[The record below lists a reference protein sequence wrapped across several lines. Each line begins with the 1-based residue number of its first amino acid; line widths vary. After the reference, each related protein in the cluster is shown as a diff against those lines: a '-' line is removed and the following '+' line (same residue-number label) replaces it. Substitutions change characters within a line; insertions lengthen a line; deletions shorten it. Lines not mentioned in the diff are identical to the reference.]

1 MLCSSRIGMRTT
13 RSVIHKRTSLAIAIA
28 VLLSVRLLAVQEFPA
43 RAQELYE
50 AADYEGALDVLDEAG
65 RGANQGQRAREYRA
79 LCLMA
84 LDRMDD
90 MERAIEEMIQFD
102 PFYRPAAS
110 QTPRLLMVFDRIH
123 RRLLPS
129 IVRERY
135 LQAKANQEQRRYAE
149 SAAGFELV
157 LRLLNGSD
165 DEPEAVSWPD
175 DQLRADFEAISR
187 LRLDATRAA
196 QAPRPVPQ
204 GPTIYR
210 SVDAGVIPPV
220 PIRQEIPPWQS
231 DDLAPG
237 AFEGELELLIDLR
250 GDVQEVRIAVPIHPT
265 YDPVILRAAAKWKYR
280 PATKDG
286 RPVVYRKSITISLMP
301 QKQKT
306 RPTSM

>member
-1 MLCSSRIGMRTT
+1 VIDSCGPIGTRTT
-13 RSVIHKRTSLAIAIA
+13 HSATRKRTSLAMVIA
-28 VLLSVRLLAVQEFPA
+28 VLISVRLFAVQDFPR

-50 AADYEGALDVLDEAG
+50 AADYEGALAVLDEAG
-65 RGANQGQRAREYRA
+65 EGASQGQRAREYRA
-79 LCLMA
+79 LCLLA
-84 LDRMDD
+84 LERVDD
-90 MERAIEEMIQFD
+90 MEKTIEQMIQFD
-102 PFYRPAAS
+102 PLYRPAES
-110 QTPRLLMVFDRIH
+110 QPPRLRTAFDRIH

-135 LQAKANQEQRRYAE
+135 LQAKANLEQMRYAD

-157 LRLLNGSD
+157 LRLLKERD
-165 DEPEAVSWPD
+165 EEPEAGKWPD

-196 QAPRPVPQ
+196 QAPPPVPQ
-204 GPTIYR
+204 IQAFYR
-210 SVDAGVIPPV
+210 STDAGVIPPV

-231 DDLAPG
+231 DDVAAG
-237 AFEGELELLIDLR
+237 AFEGELELLIDTR
-250 GDVQEVRIAVPIHPT
+250 GDVQEVRIAVPIHPA

-301 QKQKT
+301 QKS
-306 RPTSM
+306 RPTTM